1 MSANLITNDS
11 DIQINVVYISIFR
24 ITVTARARFQ
34 MELIRLVNFLQ
45 DLFHFSSLLRKWH
58 LQLYFMI

>member
-24 ITVTARARFQ
+24 LTVTARARFQ
-34 MELIRLVNFLQ
+34 M
-45 DLFHFSSLLRKWH
+45 
-58 LQLYFMI
+58 